1 MRLPAERMLMRELRL
16 LRRPARMP
24 TPRLCSCSEM
34 LLLQGRRLLC
44 RKQRL
49 LLLLH
54 LVGRRRLRCK
64 GG

>member
-1 MRLPAERMLMRELRL
+1 MRLPAERMLMGELRL

-34 LLLQGRRLLC
+34 LLLQGRRLL
-44 RKQRL
+44 L
-49 LLLLH
+49 LLR

>member
-1 MRLPAERMLMRELRL
+1 MRLPAERMLMGELRL

-24 TPRLCSCSEM
+24 TPRLCSCSER
-34 LLLQGRRLLC
+34 LLLQGRRLLR

-49 LLLLH
+49 LLLLR
-54 LVGRRRLRCK
+54 LAGRRRLRCK

>member
-34 LLLQGRRLLC
+34 LLLQGRRLL
-44 RKQRL
+44 L
-49 LLLLH
+49 LLR